1 MIKGAIL
8 ILLKI
13 YFRLEYLFEALFSHL
28 ILKLKGS
35 NFNKRIKYKSDFND
49 LIESIKNRQKKR
61 LALFV
66 AYHDS
71 CSIPKSNIEYLKI
84 LLSCDFKV
92 VYIHNGKLDIEP
104 RKKLENIGCFLIC
117 RENIGQDF
125 GAWKDTFAFLEKNN
139 IIKFLDWVL
148 ICNDSNFCLNGTNQK
163 FITTFERCLSNP
175 KDIDFI
181 ALNCN
186 LERQLHYQSYFICFG
201 KEILLSNSFKKFW
214 ENYLPLNHRYHAI
227 NKGEMK
233 LTQKV
238 LVHYR
243 PEVILNNYK
252 IYWKICSQIN
262 KKDIHELISF
272 FPKNYT
278 SLEKCFDNS
287 NLRNGLKKLIGLLE
301 SYNPSHVF
309 ALVNVK
315 YLDSPF
321 LKKDIVRNGLYSLSQ
336 VYDLLIALNLDND
349 PKLLKEIMELY
360 SKKGTIY
367 SYISERRKKYRLG
380 IPNFKQIP
388 YSWQNES
395 KILLK

>member
-1 MIKGAIL
+1 MLFRSDLSIL
-8 ILLKI
+8 K
-13 YFRLEYLFEALFSHL
+13 ESLFEIVYVHNGYLEE
-28 ILKLKGS
+28 KVK
-35 NFNKRIKYKSDFND
+35 ND
-49 LIESIKNRQKKR
+49 LKK
-61 LALFV
+61 
-66 AYHDS
+66 
-71 CSIPKSNIEYLKI
+71 K
-84 LLSCDFKV
+84 
-92 VYIHNGKLDIEP
+92 
-104 RKKLENIGCFLIC
+104 GCYVIC

-125 GAWKDTFAFLEKNN
+125 GAWKDTFAFLEKNK

-214 ENYLPLNHRYHAI
+214 ENYLPLNHRYHA
-227 NKGEMK
+227 NKKGEMK

-243 PEVILNNYK
+243 PEVILNNYN
-252 IYWKICSQIN
+252 IYWKIFSQIN

-272 FPKNYT
+272 FPKNYS

-309 ALVNVK
+309 ALLNVK

-336 VYDLLIALNLDND
+336 VYDLLIALNLEND
-349 PKLLKEIMELY
+349 PKLLKEIMDLY

-367 SYISERRKKYRLG
+367 SYIPERRKRYRMG
-380 IPNFKQIP
+380 IPNFKEIP

-395 KILLK
+395 KILFE